1 MFLERDEMKF
11 AVLYTLK
18 RYVEPASMG
27 QLTEILTWEK
37 EVMGYFE
44 LAIILNELI
53 EDGYVEQTHYRDE
66 QAFCLSQ
73 KGSDTNDFFFER
85 VPKSIRRR
93 IDEAVGAVKFA
104 DQADPNAIKT
114 EVLPVAPYQYMASL
128 QMLDA
133 STSILELKV
142 FAGSRAAADKA
153 VKQLK
158 RQAADIY
165 KDVIA
170 RIGGEERP
178 IPGIKESIIQKGSV
192 TNE

>member
-1 MFLERDEMKF
+1 M
-11 AVLYTLK
+11 
-18 RYVEPASMG
+18 
-27 QLTEILTWEK
+27 
-37 EVMGYFE
+37 
-44 LAIILNELI
+44 
-53 EDGYVEQTHYRDE
+53 
-66 QAFCLSQ
+66 
-73 KGSDTNDFFFER
+73 
-85 VPKSIRRR
+85 
-93 IDEAVGAVKFA
+93 KFA

-133 STSILELKV
+133 STPILELKV
-142 FAGSRAAADKA
+142 FAGSRAEADKA

-178 IPGIKESIIQKGSV
+178 IPGIKESIMQKGSV